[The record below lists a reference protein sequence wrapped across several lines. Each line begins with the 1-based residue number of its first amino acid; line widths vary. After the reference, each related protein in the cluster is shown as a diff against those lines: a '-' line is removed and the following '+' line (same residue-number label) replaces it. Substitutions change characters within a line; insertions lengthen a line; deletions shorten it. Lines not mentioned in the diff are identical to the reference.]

1 MDTTTYQGK
10 GVALWDYAGGLTR
23 IGSLKWCKD
32 VPYVSWFAGDL
43 CESMSSE
50 EIEAQVGMPPLEI
63 FDMSDDGSILVG
75 RSGSF
80 FTGFVGALW
89 IERVGWMTWDDFFR
103 KQGVVEASNIPFS
116 NPISISGTG
125 TEVVGGMVGASFSWL
140 VNMNQVFVCERGN
153 SIQTGFPNGLRAKIA
168 AGAKLGRCEHLDD

>member
-1 MDTTTYQGK
+1 VKEGHQPRERCGADARLAVSTDGL
-10 GVALWDYAGGLTR
+10 VALNLIDRHTRAAVWRCGTTAGLTR
-23 IGSLKWCKD
+23 IGHSVVQD

-80 FTGFVGALW
+80 FTGFDGALW
-89 IERVGWMTWDDFFR
+89 IERIGWMTWDDFFR
-103 KQGVVEASNIPFS
+103 
-116 NPISISGTG
+116 
-125 TEVVGGMVGASFSWL
+125 
-140 VNMNQVFVCERGN
+140 
-153 SIQTGFPNGLRAKIA
+153 
-168 AGAKLGRCEHLDD
+168 

>member
-1 MDTTTYQGK
+1 
-10 GVALWDYAGGLTR
+10 
-23 IGSLKWCKD
+23 
-32 VPYVSWFAGDL
+32 
-43 CESMSSE
+43 MSGE

-89 IERVGWMTWDDFFR
+89 IERIGWMTWDDFFR
-103 KQGVVEASNIPFS
+103 KQGVVEASNTPFS

-125 TEVVGGMVGASFSWL
+125 TEVVGGIVGASFSWL
-140 VNMNQVFVCERGN
+140 VNMNQVFVCERELDRGR
-153 SIQTGFPNGLRAKIA
+153 IPGGLRANRRRR
-168 AGAKLGRCEHLDD
+168 KLGAASI